1 MDFSLTDEQ
10 KALTDL
16 AAEILRDRTPAERVK
31 QVEQTDDGYD
41 AGLWAELA
49 KAGLIGAPLPG
60 DYGGSD
66 GGFLDLCLLLEQQG
80 RRVAPLPLLATLLPA
95 LAIARFGT
103 EKQRDA
109 WLRDVAA
116 GQRLLSMAL
125 EEPGGD
131 PRAPATTATP
141 TGGGWSVTGT
151 KSGVPIAH
159 RAAAILVPARTSDGR
174 IVVLLLDPKA
184 NGVTLERQQPMDWEP
199 QFRLTLADVRVGA
212 DAVLGS
218 ADGGAAILEWIVDRA
233 TAGLCAIAAGAC
245 EEAVRLTAEYASNRK
260 QFDKPI
266 AMFQAVGQRLA
277 DSFIDHQAVQ
287 LTMLQAA
294 SRLADDLESACEIAT
309 AKYWAAE
316 GGSRI
321 GHAALHVHGGISIDV
336 DYPIHRYF
344 LWLKTIEN
352 TLGAATPQLVRL
364 GDLIAAAYTADVER
378 PGR

>member
-10 KALTDL
+10 KALTEL
-16 AAEILRDRTPAERVK
+16 AAQILRDHTPPERLRK
-31 QVEQTDDGYD
+31 VEQSEDGYD
-41 AGLWAELA
+41 VALWAELA
-49 KAGLIGAPLPG
+49 KAGLIGAALPAAH
-60 DYGGSD
+60 GGSD

-80 RRVAPLPLLATLLPA
+80 RRVAPVPLLATLLPA
-95 LAIARFGT
+95 LALARFGT
-103 EKQRDA
+103 RAQRDA
-109 WLRDVAA
+109 HLRDVAA
-116 GQRLLSMAL
+116 GQRLLSLAL
-125 EEPGGD
+125 QEPGAD
-131 PRAPATTATP
+131 PRAPVTTATR
-141 TGGGWSVTGT
+141 TGGGWRLAGT
-151 KSGVPIAH
+151 KSGVPVAD
-159 RAAAILVPARTSDGR
+159 RAATVIVPAGTDQGHT
-174 IVVLLLDPKA
+174 VVLLVDPQA
-184 NGVTLERQQPMDWEP
+184 DGVRLERQHPMNWEP
-199 QFRLTLADVRVGA
+199 QFRLTLDGARVGS

-218 ADGGAAILEWIVDRA
+218 TETGGTILDWIVDRT
-233 TAGLCAIAAGAC
+233 TAGLCAIASGAC
-245 EEAVRLTAEYASNRK
+245 AEAVRLTAEYASNRK

-277 DSFIDHQAVQ
+277 NAFIDHQAVQ

-294 SRLADDLESACEIAT
+294 SRLADELPSPAEIAT

-364 GDLIAAAYTADVER
+364 GALIAA
-378 PGR
+378 G